1 MPRKTVRCVDPA
13 ALGRFLT
20 LNLGLVLTAVGIAL
34 FKAPNNF
41 VFGGTSGVAILLT
54 SIFPGWD
61 VGAFMWLVNGALVA
75 LGFLTLGRAFAG
87 WTVYSSLALSFYVSA
102 AGWLCPM
109 AAPFTSDRMLEMV
122 FAVLLPAVGSA
133 MAFHVGASTGGMDIL
148 AMILA
153 RRTSLPIGMSL
164 FASDILIV
172 LAAFVRFGP
181 QTGLYCVLGIVGK
194 TFIVDGVIESF
205 HVRKVCTIVTQ
216 QADEI
221 AHYILHEL
229 HRGATKTKAEGAFS
243 GRGVEIVVT
252 CLTRGEA
259 IRLRRFVKEHDPKS
273 FLTIVNSSEIIGKG
287 FSGA

>member
-1 MPRKTVRCVDPA
+1 M
-13 ALGRFLT
+13 
-20 LNLGLVLTAVGIAL
+20 

-133 MAFHVGASTGGMDIL
+133 MAFHVGRSVLPVSGSRANLCISFTAL
-148 AMILA
+148 AVE
-153 RRTSLPIGMSL
+153 RSKSP
-164 FASDILIV
+164 
-172 LAAFVRFGP
+172 
-181 QTGLYCVLGIVGK
+181 
-194 TFIVDGVIESF
+194 
-205 HVRKVCTIVTQ
+205 
-216 QADEI
+216 
-221 AHYILHEL
+221 EL
-229 HRGATKTKAEGAFS
+229 TL
-243 GRGVEIVVT
+243 
-252 CLTRGEA
+252 LT
-259 IRLRRFVKEHDPKS
+259 
-273 FLTIVNSSEIIGKG
+273 LT
-287 FSGA
+287 